1 MLRTPIS
8 RVVERKPATEVI
20 KVKLS
25 CVVLMLL
32 CWPALAQPV
41 TAPEAFF
48 NLPFAQ
54 DGEREL
60 LLDVYLPEPGK
71 LRHHGWSGYTVPL
84 PGCH

>member
-1 MLRTPIS
+1 LSDPLGF
-8 RVVERKPATEVI
+8 
-20 KVKLS
+20 KVKLVG
-25 CVVLMLL
+25 VVLMLL

-60 LLDVYLPEPGK
+60 LLDVYLPEPGT